1 MARLRSVTAYEGTQV
16 TPSVPTA
23 PASPRRPSMADV
35 AAAAGVSHQTVSRV
49 VNHPERVRPET
60 RERVRDAIRQ
70 LNYRPNNAA
79 RALVTRRTMLIG
91 VVNPGEARFGPA
103 RTTMAIEEAASR
115 AGYATTLAVMRD
127 APTASVDAAL
137 DSFLDLGV
145 DGVIVIAPVTRVALA
160 ARALS
165 ASLPV
170 VIVAAGLR
178 ESASFH
184 VVAVDQEAGARL
196 ATRHLLELGHRDIVH
211 ISGPNAWFDARS
223 RIVGWRDELQAAG
236 IAPPPI
242 IAGGWDA
249 IDGYR
254 IGQRLI
260 REQRLPDAI
269 FAANDLLALGLIRA
283 CHQAG
288 VRVPDD
294 VSVVGFDDID
304 GADFFEPPLTTVRQP
319 FAAVGHRSIEVLLAA
334 MQGAATSTTL
344 IPPELAVRSSCRA
357 RS

>member
-1 MARLRSVTAYEGTQV
+1 
-16 TPSVPTA
+16 
-23 PASPRRPSMADV
+23 MADV

-49 VNHPERVRPET
+49 LNSPERVRPET
-60 RERVRDAIRQ
+60 RERVREAIRQ
-70 LNYRPNNAA
+70 LNYHPNNAA
-79 RALVTRRTMLIG
+79 RALVTRRTKLIG

-103 RTTMAIEEAASR
+103 HMTMAIEEAASR

-127 APTASVDAAL
+127 ANAASVDAAL
-137 DSFLDLGV
+137 SFFLDLGV
-145 DGVIVIAPVTRVALA
+145 DGVIAIAPTTRVAPA
-160 ARALS
+160 ARELS
-165 ASLPV
+165 TSLPV
-170 VIVAAGLR
+170 VMVAAGLR
-178 ESASFH
+178 ESATFH

-196 ATRHLLELGHRDIVH
+196 ATRHLLDLGHRDIVH
-211 ISGPNAWFDARS
+211 IAGPIEWFDARS

-236 IAPPPI
+236 VAPPPI

-260 REQRLPDAI
+260 RERRLPEAV

-294 VSVVGFDDID
+294 ISVVGFDDID
-304 GADFFEPPLTTVRQP
+304 GAGYFEPPLSTVRQP

-334 MQGAATSTTL
+334 MEGAESSRTL
-344 IPPELAVRSSCRA
+344 IQPELAVRSSCRPT
-357 RS
+357 S